1 VGRRAERGHTVTPAS
16 PNKGRVINISD
27 TIDNSRVGSFQIGV
41 FVLCGL
47 CLIMDGFDVQ
57 AWGYVA
63 PSLFTEWGIPS
74 AAGRV
79 ASLTLMGVLV
89 GSLLFSMLA
98 DKIGRRPVLI
108 GATLYFS
115 LLTLITAR
123 VTSLEQLLVIRFIG
137 GLGLGAIMP
146 NAVAL
151 VGEYSPK
158 RSRVMAMLVVSNGF
172 TIGAAVAGFIAT
184 YLIPNFGWRSVFY
197 FGGTVPLVIGLLM
210 FISLP
215 ESLQFLTL
223 RKKGAAT
230 IARWLKRIE
239 PDVEIR
245 PDTRFVVNEEQKG
258 GVPIFTLFH
267 EGRATGTLLLWT
279 MQFMNLINL
288 YMLSTWL
295 PTIARGMGM
304 TTTAALM
311 VGTMFQTGGAV
322 GSVAIGQPIQK
333 WGFFGVL
340 IACFAGAGVMIALIG
355 QPGLTSTLL
364 FAVVFLAGFG
374 ILGGQAGNNALAATY
389 YPTDLRS
396 TGVGAA
402 LGIGRIGSI
411 LGPSAAE
418 FMRPRY
424 STHQLFIAFAVPA
437 LLSAV
442 AVALLRVVMKPAAT
456 KSAAN
461 ATTIP

>member
-1 VGRRAERGHTVTPAS
+1 MTAS
-16 PNKGRVINISD
+16 PAGPVKNVVNVTE
-27 TIDNSRVGSFQIGV
+27 TIDNSQVRSFQIGI

-57 AWGYVA
+57 SWGFVA
-63 PSLFTEWGIPS
+63 PALFTEWGTKSS
-74 AAGRV
+74 AGTV
-79 ASLTLMGVLV
+79 ASFTLTGVLF

-115 LLTLITAR
+115 ALTLVTTQ
-123 VTSLEQLLVIRFIG
+123 VTSLNQLLAIRFIA

-158 RSRVMAMLVVSNGF
+158 RSRVTAMLVVSNGF

-184 YLIPNFGWRSVFY
+184 YLIPRFGWRSVFY

-210 FISLP
+210 FVSLP

-223 RKKGAAT
+223 RRKSADVIG
-230 IARWLKRIE
+230 RWLKRVE
-239 PDVEIR
+239 PSVNV
-245 PDTRFVVNEEQKG
+245 TSGTQFVVNEEKKE
-258 GVPIFTLFH
+258 GVPIITLFH
-267 EGRATGTLLLWT
+267 EGRAVGTLLLWT

-295 PTIARGMGM
+295 PTIARGMGL
-304 TTTAALM
+304 TATAALM
-311 VGTMFQTGGAV
+311 IGTMFQTGGAI
-322 GSVAIGQPIQK
+322 GSIAIAKPIDK

-340 IACFAGAGVMIALIG
+340 IACFGGAGVMIALIG
-355 QPGLTSTLL
+355 QPGLSVAML
-364 FAVVFLAGFG
+364 FVVVFLAGFG
-374 ILGGQAGNNALAATY
+374 IFSGQAGNNAVAATY
-389 YPTDLRS
+389 YPTTLRS

-411 LGPSAAE
+411 LGPYVAE

-424 STHQLFIAFAVPA
+424 STQQLFLVFAVPA

-442 AVALLRVVMKPAAT
+442 AVASLRVVMRPAA
-456 KSAAN
+456 AAGR
-461 ATTIP
+461 AAKTTTAR

>member
-1 VGRRAERGHTVTPAS
+1 MTALPAARAPL
-16 PNKGRVINISD
+16 NI
-27 TIDNSRVGSFQIGV
+27 TEIVDNSQVRSFQIGI

-63 PSLFTEWGIPS
+63 PSLFSEWHMAS

-79 ASLTLMGVLV
+79 ASFTLTGVLL
-89 GSLLFSMLA
+89 GSLIFSMLA

-115 LLTLITAR
+115 LLTLMTAR
-123 VTSLEQLLVIRFIG
+123 VTSLDELLAIRFVG

-151 VGEYSPK
+151 VGEYSPR

-172 TIGAAVAGFIAT
+172 TIGAAVAGFIAA

-210 FISLP
+210 FVSLP
-215 ESLQFLTL
+215 ESLQFMTL
-223 RKKGAAT
+223 RKKSAAT
-230 IARWLKRIE
+230 IGKWLKRVE
-239 PDVEIR
+239 PSVTIT
-245 PDTRFVVNEEQKG
+245 PDARFVVNEEQRK
-258 GVPIFTLFH
+258 GVPIIQLFH
-267 EGRATGTLLLWT
+267 EGRAAGTLLLWT

-288 YMLSTWL
+288 YFLSTWL

-311 VGTMFQTGGAV
+311 VGTTFQSGGAV
-322 GSVAIGQPIQK
+322 GSVAIGWPIQK

-340 IACFAGAGVMIALIG
+340 IACFSGAAVSIGLIG
-355 QPGLTSTLL
+355 QPGLTAVLL
-364 FAVVFLAGFG
+364 FVVVFLAGFG
-374 ILGGQAGNNALAATY
+374 ILGGQAGNNAVAATY

-424 STHQLFIAFAVPA
+424 STHQLFLAFAVPA

-442 AVALLRVVMKPAAT
+442 AVALLRVVMRPADL
-456 KSAAN
+456 N
-461 ATTIP
+461 VRR

>member
-1 VGRRAERGHTVTPAS
+1 MTTPAGARAL
-16 PNKGRVINISD
+16 NVTEI
-27 TIDNSRVGSFQIGV
+27 IDNSQVGKFQIGIYA
-41 FVLCGL
+41 LCGL

-63 PSLFTEWGIPS
+63 PSLFSEWNMAS
-74 AAGRV
+74 AVGRV
-79 ASLTLMGVLV
+79 ASVTLIGVMI
-89 GSLLFSMLA
+89 GSVLFSMLA

-115 LLTLITAR
+115 ALTLATAR

-151 VGEYSPK
+151 VGEYSPR

-172 TIGAAVAGFIAT
+172 TVGAAVAGFIAS
-184 YLIPNFGWRSVFY
+184 YLIPNYGWRSVFY

-223 RKKGAAT
+223 RKKSLDKVG
-230 IARWLKRIE
+230 RWLKRVDPSVTIG
-239 PDVEIR
+239 PG
-245 PDTRFVVNEEQKG
+245 TTFAVNEEKKK
-258 GVPIFTLFH
+258 GVPIVALFR
-267 EGRATGTLLLWT
+267 EGRAVGTVLLWT
-279 MQFMNLINL
+279 MQFMNLMNL
-288 YMLSTWL
+288 YFLSTWL

-304 TTTAALM
+304 TTTAAVM
-311 VGTMFQTGGAV
+311 VGTTFQSGGAV
-322 GSVAIGQPIQK
+322 GTIAIGWPIQK
-333 WGFFGVL
+333 YGFFGVL
-340 IACFAGAGVMIALIG
+340 IACFAGAAVSIALIG
-355 QPGLTSTLL
+355 QGLSVFLL
-364 FAVVFLAGFG
+364 FVVVFTAGFG
-374 ILGGQAGNNALAATY
+374 ILGGQGGNNALAATY

-411 LGPSAAE
+411 LGPSVAE

-424 STHQLFIAFAVPA
+424 TTQELFLAFAVPA
-437 LLSAV
+437 VLSAV
-442 AVALLRVVMKPAAT
+442 AVATLRLVMRPALA
-456 KSAAN
+456 KS
-461 ATTIP
+461 TTTVPT

>member
-1 VGRRAERGHTVTPAS
+1 MATHNST
-16 PNKGRVINISD
+16 INITD
-27 TIDNSRVGSFQIGV
+27 TIDNSQVRPFQIGV

-57 AWGYVA
+57 SWGFVA
-63 PSLFTEWGIPS
+63 PALFTEWGIVS

-79 ASLTLMGVLV
+79 ASMTLIGVMI

-108 GATLYFS
+108 GSTLYFS
-115 LLTLITAR
+115 ALTLITAR
-123 VTSLEQLLVIRFIG
+123 VANLDQLLIIRFFA

-158 RSRVMAMLVVSNGF
+158 RSRVTAMLVVSNGF
-172 TIGAAVAGFIAT
+172 TIGAAVAGFVAT
-184 YLIPNFGWRSVFY
+184 YLIPRFGWRSVFY
-197 FGGTVPLVIGLLM
+197 FGGTVPLLIGALM
-210 FISLP
+210 FVALP

-223 RKKGAAT
+223 KKRSADV
-230 IARWLKRIE
+230 IARWLRLVDPAVAIA
-239 PDVEIR
+239 PG
-245 PDTRFVVNEEQKG
+245 TQFVVNEVKKE
-258 GVPIFTLFH
+258 GVPIVALFH
-267 EGRATGTLLLWT
+267 EGRAAGTVLLWT

-295 PTIARGMGM
+295 PTIARGMGLM
-304 TTTAALM
+304 PTAALM
-311 VGTMFQTGGAV
+311 IGTTFQTGGAI
-322 GSVAIGQPIQK
+322 GSIAIGKPIDK

-340 IACFAGAGVMIALIG
+340 TGCFALASVMIALIG
-355 QPGLTSTLL
+355 RPGLSVAML
-364 FAVVFLAGFG
+364 FVVVFLAGWG
-374 ILGGQAGNNALAATY
+374 IFAGQAGNNAVAAVY
-389 YPTDLRS
+389 YPTTLRS

-411 LGPSAAE
+411 LGPSVAE
-418 FMRPRY
+418 YMRPRY
-424 STHQLFIAFAVPA
+424 STSELFLVFAVPA

-442 AVALLRVVMKPAAT
+442 AVALLRVVWKPTTAT
-456 KSAAN
+456 NAAN
-461 ATTIP
+461 ATTIQ

>member
-1 VGRRAERGHTVTPAS
+1 
-16 PNKGRVINISD
+16 
-27 TIDNSRVGSFQIGV
+27 
-41 FVLCGL
+41 
-47 CLIMDGFDVQ
+47 
-57 AWGYVA
+57 
-63 PSLFTEWGIPS
+63 
-74 AAGRV
+74 
-79 ASLTLMGVLV
+79 
-89 GSLLFSMLA
+89 
-98 DKIGRRPVLI
+98 
-108 GATLYFS
+108 
-115 LLTLITAR
+115 
-123 VTSLEQLLVIRFIG
+123 
-137 GLGLGAIMP
+137 
-146 NAVAL
+146 VAL

-210 FISLP
+210 FIGLP

-223 RKKGAAT
+223 RKKSAAT

-239 PDVEIR
+239 PGVEIR

-355 QPGLTSTLL
+355 QPGLTATFL
-364 FAVVFLAGFG
+364 FVVVFLAGFG

-442 AVALLRVVMKPAAT
+442 AVALLRLVMKPATA

>member
-1 VGRRAERGHTVTPAS
+1 VGRRAQRGRTLTPA
-16 PNKGRVINISD
+16 KTINITE
-27 TIDNSRVGSFQIGV
+27 TIDNSQVRSFQIGV

-63 PSLFTEWGIPS
+63 PSLFREWGIPS

-79 ASLTLMGVLV
+79 ASVTLIGVLV
-89 GSLLFSMLA
+89 GSLVFSMLA

-115 LLTLITAR
+115 VLTLLTAQ
-123 VTSLEQLLVIRFIG
+123 VTTLDQLLLIRLIG

-184 YLIPNFGWRSVFY
+184 YLIPRFGWRSVFY

-223 RKKGAAT
+223 RKKSADT
-230 IARWLKRIE
+230 IGRWLKRIE
-239 PDVEIR
+239 PGVDVQ
-245 PDTRFVVNEEQKG
+245 PDTKFVVNEEKKG
-258 GVPIFTLFH
+258 GVPIVTLFH
-267 EGRATGTLLLWT
+267 EGRAAGTLLLWT

-295 PTIARGMGM
+295 PTIAGGMGM
-304 TTTAALM
+304 SGTTALM
-311 VGTMFQTGGAV
+311 VGTTFQTGGAV
-322 GSVAIGQPIQK
+322 GSIAIGQPIQK

-355 QPGLTSTLL
+355 QPGLTVALL
-364 FAVVFLAGFG
+364 FLVVFMAGFG

-437 LLSAV
+437 LLSAL
-442 AVALLRVVMKPAAT
+442 AVALLRMVMRPT
-456 KSAAN
+456 
-461 ATTIP
+461 ATTNAAKASTIP

>member
-1 VGRRAERGHTVTPAS
+1 MAQTQT
-16 PNKGRVINISD
+16 INITE
-27 TIDNSRVGSFQIGV
+27 TIDNSEVRSFQVGV

-57 AWGYVA
+57 SWGYVA
-63 PSLFTEWGIPS
+63 PSLFTEWGIAS

-79 ASLTLMGVLV
+79 ASFTLTGVLI

-98 DKIGRRPVLI
+98 DRIGRRPVLI
-108 GATLYFS
+108 GSTLYFS
-115 LLTLITAR
+115 ALTLLTAR
-123 VTSLEQLLVIRFIG
+123 VTSLEQLLVIRFVA

-151 VGEYSPK
+151 VGEYSPR

-184 YLIPNFGWRSVFY
+184 YLIPRFGWRSVFY

-210 FISLP
+210 FVSLP

-223 RKKGAAT
+223 RKRSRDV
-230 IARWLKRIE
+230 IARWLQRVE
-239 PDVEIR
+239 PAVSVT
-245 PDTRFVVNEEQKG
+245 PATQFVVNEEKKE
-258 GVPIFTLFH
+258 GVPLITLFH

-322 GSVAIGQPIQK
+322 GSIAIGKPIEK

-340 IACFAGAGVMIALIG
+340 IACFAGAGVMIGMIG
-355 QPGLTSTLL
+355 LPGLTAAAL
-364 FAVVFLAGFG
+364 FVVVFLAGFG
-374 ILGGQAGNNALAATY
+374 ILGGQAGNNAVAATY
-389 YPTDLRS
+389 YPTMLRS

-402 LGIGRIGSI
+402 LGVGRIGSI
-411 LGPSAAE
+411 LGPSVAE

-424 STHQLFIAFAVPA
+424 STEELFFVFAVPA

-442 AVALLRVVMKPAAT
+442 AVALLRVVMKPET
-456 KSAAN
+456 AAN
-461 ATTIP
+461 APKASTIP

>member
-1 VGRRAERGHTVTPAS
+1 MANNT
-16 PNKGRVINISD
+16 INITE
-27 TIDNSRVGSFQIGV
+27 TIDNSELRPFQVGV

-57 AWGYVA
+57 SWGFVA
-63 PSLFTEWGIPS
+63 PVLFVEWGTKSS
-74 AAGRV
+74 AGTV
-79 ASLTLMGVLV
+79 ASFTLTGVLV

-115 LLTLITAR
+115 ALTLITTQ
-123 VTSLEQLLVIRFIG
+123 VTSLNQLLAIRFIG

-158 RSRVMAMLVVSNGF
+158 RSRVTAMLVVSNGF

-184 YLIPNFGWRSVFY
+184 YLIPRFGWRSVFY

-210 FISLP
+210 FTALP

-223 RKKGAAT
+223 RKKSTDKIG
-230 IARWLKRIE
+230 RWLKRVE
-239 PDVEIR
+239 PSVTITPATE
-245 PDTRFVVNEEQKG
+245 FVVNEEKKD
-258 GVPIFTLFH
+258 GVPIITLFH
-267 EGRATGTLLLWT
+267 EGRAVGTILLWT

-288 YMLSTWL
+288 YFLSTWL

-311 VGTMFQTGGAV
+311 IGTTFQSGGAV
-322 GSVAIGQPIQK
+322 GSVAIGWPIQK
-333 WGFFGVL
+333 YGFFGVL
-340 IACFAGAGVMIALIG
+340 IACFLGASVTIGLIG
-355 QPGLTSTLL
+355 QPAIGAVLI
-364 FAVVFLAGFG
+364 FFVVFIAGFG

-411 LGPSAAE
+411 LGPTVAE

-424 STHQLFIAFAVPA
+424 STKQLFLAFAVPA

-456 KSAAN
+456 KSAAK
-461 ATTIP
+461 ATTIQ

>member
-1 VGRRAERGHTVTPAS
+1 MTPTS
-16 PNKGRVINISD
+16 TINITE
-27 TIDNSRVGSFQIGV
+27 TIDNSQVRSFQIGV

-57 AWGYVA
+57 SWGYVA
-63 PSLFTEWGIPS
+63 PSLFSEWGIAS

-79 ASLTLMGVLV
+79 ASFTLTGVLI
-89 GSLLFSMLA
+89 GSFLFSMLA

-115 LLTLITAR
+115 ALTLITAR
-123 VTSLEQLLVIRFIG
+123 VTSLDQLLVIRFIA

-184 YLIPNFGWRSVFY
+184 YLIPRFGWRSVFY

-223 RKKGAAT
+223 RKKSGEV
-230 IARWLKRIE
+230 IGRWLKRVE
-239 PDVEIR
+239 PSVNVT
-245 PDTRFVVNEEQKG
+245 PGTQFVVNEEKKE
-258 GVPIFTLFH
+258 GVPIITLFH

-304 TTTAALM
+304 TTTAAL
-311 VGTMFQTGGAV
+311 
-322 GSVAIGQPIQK
+322 
-333 WGFFGVL
+333 
-340 IACFAGAGVMIALIG
+340 
-355 QPGLTSTLL
+355 
-364 FAVVFLAGFG
+364 
-374 ILGGQAGNNALAATY
+374 
-389 YPTDLRS
+389 
-396 TGVGAA
+396 
-402 LGIGRIGSI
+402 
-411 LGPSAAE
+411 GPSKIAQ
-418 FMRPRY
+418 
-424 STHQLFIAFAVPA
+424 STPPSRWPDV
-437 LLSAV
+437 
-442 AVALLRVVMKPAAT
+442 PAAT
-456 KSAAN
+456 GKLSICAAKTN
-461 ATTIP
+461 APASPSKGTRRDGSSRRA

>member
-1 VGRRAERGHTVTPAS
+1 MTSGHT
-16 PNKGRVINISD
+16 INITE
-27 TIDNSRVGSFQIGV
+27 TIDESQVRPFQIGV
-41 FVLCGL
+41 FILCGL

-57 AWGYVA
+57 SWGYVA
-63 PSLFTEWGIPS
+63 PSLFAEWHLAS

-79 ASLTLMGVLV
+79 ASFTLTGVLI

-115 LLTLITAR
+115 ALTLLTAR
-123 VTSLEQLLVIRFIG
+123 VTSLDELLAIRFVG

-151 VGEYSPK
+151 VGEYSPR

-210 FISLP
+210 FVSLP

-223 RKKGAAT
+223 RKKSAET
-230 IARWLKRIE
+230 IGRWLRRIE
-239 PDVEIR
+239 PGVELR

-258 GVPIFTLFH
+258 GVPLITLFH

-304 TTTAALM
+304 TATAALM

-322 GSVAIGQPIQK
+322 GSVAIGQPIQR

-340 IACFAGAGVMIALIG
+340 IACFGGAGVMIALMG
-355 QPGLTSTLL
+355 QPGLTAALL
-364 FAVVFLAGFG
+364 FVVVFLAGFG
-374 ILGGQAGNNALAATY
+374 ILGGQAGNNALAAVY

-424 STHQLFIAFAVPA
+424 STQELFIVFAVPA
-437 LLSAV
+437 LLSAL
-442 AVALLRVVMKPAAT
+442 AVALLGIVMRQTSATNAA
-456 KSAAN
+456 KASA
-461 ATTIP
+461 TP

>member
-1 VGRRAERGHTVTPAS
+1 MTTPAAS
-16 PNKGRVINISD
+16 AATLNVTDI
-27 TIDNSRVGSFQIGV
+27 IDNSQIRGFQIGI
-41 FVLCGL
+41 FTLCGL

-63 PSLFTEWGIPS
+63 PSLFGEWGIPS

-79 ASLTLMGVLV
+79 ASFTLMGVLI

-98 DKIGRRPVLI
+98 DKIGRRPVLL

-115 LLTLITAR
+115 LLTLLTAQ
-123 VTSLEQLLVIRFIG
+123 VATLDQLLTIRFIG

-151 VGEYSPK
+151 VGEYSPR

-172 TIGAAVAGFIAT
+172 TVGAAVAGFIAA
-184 YLIPNFGWRSVFY
+184 YLIPRFGWRSVFY

-210 FISLP
+210 FVGLP
-215 ESLQFLTL
+215 ESLQFLTI
-223 RKKGAAT
+223 RKRNRDT
-230 IARWLKRIE
+230 IGKWLKRVE
-239 PDVEIR
+239 PSVAIS
-245 PDTRFVVNEEQKG
+245 PSTQYVVNEEKKE
-258 GVPIFTLFH
+258 GVPIVTLFH
-267 EGRATGTLLLWT
+267 EGRAVGTLLLWT

-288 YMLSTWL
+288 YFLSTWL

-311 VGTMFQTGGAV
+311 LGTTFQSGGA
-322 GSVAIGQPIQK
+322 IGTVTIGWPIQK
-333 WGFFGVL
+333 YGFFAVL
-340 IACFAGAGVMIALIG
+340 VACFAGASISIGLIG
-355 QPGLTSTLL
+355 QPMLSAVAL
-364 FAVVFLAGFG
+364 FIVVFIAGFG
-374 ILGGQAGNNALAATY
+374 ILGGQGGNNALAATY
-389 YPTDLRS
+389 YPTALRS

-411 LGPSAAE
+411 LGPSVAE

-424 STHQLFIAFAVPA
+424 STEQLFLAFAVPA
-437 LLSAV
+437 LLSAI
-442 AVALLRVVMKPAAT
+442 AVATLKVVMRPAAA
-456 KSAAN
+456 SVSR
-461 ATTIP
+461 

>member
-1 VGRRAERGHTVTPAS
+1 MTAWPAARAPL
-16 PNKGRVINISD
+16 NI
-27 TIDNSRVGSFQIGV
+27 TEIVDNSQVRSFQVGI

-63 PSLFTEWGIPS
+63 PSLFSEWHMAS

-79 ASLTLMGVLV
+79 ASFTLTGVLL

-115 LLTLITAR
+115 LLTLMTAR
-123 VTSLEQLLVIRFIG
+123 VTSLDELLAIRLVG

-151 VGEYSPK
+151 VGEYSPR

-172 TIGAAVAGFIAT
+172 TIGAAVAGFIAA
-184 YLIPNFGWRSVFY
+184 YLIPKFGWRSVFY
-197 FGGTVPLVIGLLM
+197 FGGAVPLVIGLLM
-210 FISLP
+210 FVSLP
-215 ESLQFLTL
+215 ESLQFMTL
-223 RKKGAAT
+223 RKKSAAT
-230 IARWLKRIE
+230 IGKWLKRVE
-239 PDVEIR
+239 PSVTIT
-245 PDTRFVVNEEQKG
+245 PDTQFVVNEEQKK
-258 GVPIFTLFH
+258 GVPIIQLFH
-267 EGRATGTLLLWT
+267 EGRAVGTLLLWT

-288 YMLSTWL
+288 YFLSTWL

-311 VGTMFQTGGAV
+311 VGTTFQSGGAV
-322 GSVAIGQPIQK
+322 GSVAIGGPIQR

-340 IACFAGAGVMIALIG
+340 IACFAGAAVSIGLIG
-355 QPGLTSTLL
+355 QPGLTAVLL
-364 FAVVFLAGFG
+364 FVVVFFAGFG
-374 ILGGQAGNNALAATY
+374 ILGGQAGNNAVAATY

-424 STHQLFIAFAVPA
+424 STHQLFLAFAVPA

-442 AVALLRVVMKPAAT
+442 AVALLRVVMRPAAL
-456 KSAAN
+456 N
-461 ATTIP
+461 VRR

>member
-1 VGRRAERGHTVTPAS
+1 MATNT
-16 PNKGRVINISD
+16 INITD
-27 TIDNSRVGSFQIGV
+27 TIDNSQVRSFQIGV
-41 FVLCGL
+41 FILCGL

-63 PSLFTEWGIPS
+63 PSLFAEWGVKS
-74 AAGRV
+74 AAGTV
-79 ASLTLMGVLV
+79 ASVTLTGVLI
-89 GSLLFSMLA
+89 GSLLLSMLA

-108 GATLYFS
+108 GSTLYFS
-115 LLTLITAR
+115 ALTLLTAR
-123 VTSLEQLLVIRFIG
+123 VTSLEELLFIRFIG

-158 RSRVMAMLVVSNGF
+158 RSRVTAMLVVSNGF

-210 FISLP
+210 FVSLP

-223 RKKGAAT
+223 KKKSGDV
-230 IARWLKRIE
+230 IGRWLKRVE
-239 PDVEIR
+239 PSAAIT
-245 PDTRFVVNEEQKG
+245 PSTQFVVNEEKKE
-258 GVPIFTLFH
+258 GVPIITLFH
-267 EGRATGTLLLWT
+267 EGRATGTILLWT

-311 VGTMFQTGGAV
+311 IGTMFQTGGAV
-322 GSVAIGQPIQK
+322 GSIAIARPIDK

-340 IACFAGAGVMIALIG
+340 TACFGGAGVMIGLIG
-355 QPGLTSTLL
+355 QPGLSAAML
-364 FAVVFLAGFG
+364 FVVVFLAGFG
-374 ILGGQAGNNALAATY
+374 IFSGQAGNNALAATY
-389 YPTDLRS
+389 YPTMLRS

-402 LGIGRIGSI
+402 LGVGRIGSI
-411 LGPSAAE
+411 LGPSVAE
-418 FMRPRY
+418 YMRNGGY
-424 STHQLFIAFAVPA
+424 TSQQLFVAFAVPA

-442 AVALLRVVMKPAAT
+442 AVVLLRVVMKPAMVT
-456 KSAAN
+456 NSAK

>member
-1 VGRRAERGHTVTPAS
+1 MMSSPAGS
-16 PNKGRVINISD
+16 ALVNVSEVV
-27 TIDNSRVGSFQIGV
+27 DNSQVRGFQVGV

-63 PSLFTEWGIPS
+63 PTLFAEWGIAS

-79 ASLTLMGVLV
+79 ASFTLIGVLI
-89 GSLLFSMLA
+89 GSLLLSMLA

-115 LLTLITAR
+115 VLTLITAR
-123 VTSLEQLLVIRFIG
+123 VTSLEQLLIIRFIA

-151 VGEYSPK
+151 VGEYSPR

-184 YLIPNFGWRSVFY
+184 YLIPRFGWRSVFY

-210 FISLP
+210 FVALP

-223 RKKGAAT
+223 HNRKLDSVR
-230 IARWLKRIE
+230 RWLKRVE
-239 PDVEIR
+239 PTIKIS
-245 PDTRFVVNEEQKG
+245 PDTRFVVNEEQKK
-258 GVPIFTLFH
+258 GVPIVTLFH
-267 EGRATGTLLLWT
+267 EGRAAGTLLLWT
-279 MQFMNLINL
+279 MQFMNLMNL
-288 YMLSTWL
+288 YFLSTWL

-304 TTTAALM
+304 ATTAALM
-311 VGTMFQTGGAV
+311 VGTMFQTGGA
-322 GSVAIGQPIQK
+322 IGTVVIGWPIRRY
-333 WGFFGVL
+333 GFFGVL
-340 IACFAGAGVMIALIG
+340 IACFLGASLTIGLIG
-355 QPGLTSTLL
+355 QPGLTAAML
-364 FAVVFLAGFG
+364 FVIVFIAGFG
-374 ILGGQAGNNALAATY
+374 ILGGQGGNNALAATY

-402 LGIGRIGSI
+402 LGVGRIGSI
-411 LGPSAAE
+411 LGPTVAE

-424 STHQLFIAFAVPA
+424 TTEQLFLVFAVPA

-442 AVALLRVVMKPAAT
+442 AVACLRVVMRPVAAT
-456 KSAAN
+456 GAVKAGAAH
-461 ATTIP
+461 

>member
-1 VGRRAERGHTVTPAS
+1 MTASPVGRIVNVTETV
-16 PNKGRVINISD
+16 
-27 TIDNSRVGSFQIGV
+27 DNSQVRSFQIGIY
-41 FVLCGL
+41 VLCGL

-79 ASLTLMGVLV
+79 ASVTLV
-89 GSLLFSMLA
+89 GSLVFSMLA

-115 LLTLITAR
+115 ALTLLTAQ
-123 VTSLEQLLVIRFIG
+123 VTTLDQLLIIRLIG
-137 GLGLGAIMP
+137 GFGLGAIMP

-151 VGEYSPK
+151 VGEYSPR

-184 YLIPNFGWRSVFY
+184 YLIPRFGWRSVFY

-210 FISLP
+210 FVALP

-223 RKKGAAT
+223 RKKSAQVIG
-230 IARWLKRIE
+230 RWLKRVE
-239 PDVEIR
+239 PTITISQ
-245 PDTRFVVNEEQKG
+245 DTRFVVNEEKKE
-258 GVPIFTLFH
+258 GVPIVTLFH

-295 PTIARGMGM
+295 PTIARGMGL

-311 VGTMFQTGGAV
+311 VGTIFQTGGAV
-322 GSVAIGQPIQK
+322 SLVAIGQPIEQ
-333 WGFFGVL
+333 WGFFPKHSTC
-340 IACFAGAGVMIALIG
+340 IAGAGYI
-355 QPGLTSTLL
+355 T
-364 FAVVFLAGFG
+364 
-374 ILGGQAGNNALAATY
+374 
-389 YPTDLRS
+389 
-396 TGVGAA
+396 
-402 LGIGRIGSI
+402 
-411 LGPSAAE
+411 
-418 FMRPRY
+418 
-424 STHQLFIAFAVPA
+424 
-437 LLSAV
+437 
-442 AVALLRVVMKPAAT
+442 
-456 KSAAN
+456 
-461 ATTIP
+461 

>member
-1 VGRRAERGHTVTPAS
+1 MSKT
-16 PNKGRVINISD
+16 INI
-27 TIDNSRVGSFQIGV
+27 TEAIDDSRVRSFHIGV

-57 AWGYVA
+57 SWGFVA
-63 PSLFTEWGIPS
+63 PALFGEWGTKSS
-74 AAGRV
+74 AGTV
-79 ASLTLMGVLV
+79 ASFTLTGVLI
-89 GSLLFSMLA
+89 GSILFSMLA

-115 LLTLITAR
+115 ALTLITTLAS
-123 VTSLEQLLVIRFIG
+123 TLNQLLIIRFVA

-158 RSRVMAMLVVSNGF
+158 RSRVTAMLVVSNGF

-184 YLIPNFGWRSVFY
+184 YLIPRFGWRSVFY

-210 FISLP
+210 FFSLP

-223 RKKGAAT
+223 RKKSREV
-230 IARWLKRIE
+230 IARWLKLVDPSVAVVPGTE
-239 PDVEIR
+239 
-245 PDTRFVVNEEQKG
+245 FVVNEEKKE
-258 GVPIFTLFH
+258 GVPIITLFH
-267 EGRATGTLLLWT
+267 EGRAAGTLLLWT

-311 VGTMFQTGGAV
+311 IGTMFQTGGAV
-322 GSVAIGQPIQK
+322 GSIAIGKPIDK

-340 IACFAGAGVMIALIG
+340 ITCFAGAGVMIALIG
-355 QPGLTSTLL
+355 QPGLTATVL
-364 FAVVFLAGFG
+364 FVVVFLAGFG
-374 ILGGQAGNNALAATY
+374 ILGGQAGNNAVAAMY
-389 YPTDLRS
+389 YPTTLRS

-402 LGIGRIGSI
+402 LGVGRIGSI
-411 LGPSAAE
+411 LGPSVAE

-424 STHQLFIAFAVPA
+424 STHQLFLAFALPA

-442 AVALLRVVMKPAAT
+442 AVALLRVVMKPAAVAR
-456 KSAAN
+456 AAN
-461 ATTIP
+461 ASTIP

>member
-1 VGRRAERGHTVTPAS
+1 MTTSAANAPL
-16 PNKGRVINISD
+16 NI
-27 TIDNSRVGSFQIGV
+27 TEIIDNSHVRGFQIGI

-63 PSLFTEWGIPS
+63 PSLFSEWGIPS

-123 VTSLEQLLVIRFIG
+123 VTSLEQLLAIRFIG

-158 RSRVMAMLVVSNGF
+158 RSRVTAMLIVSNGF
-172 TIGAAVAGFIAT
+172 TIGAAVAGFIAA
-184 YLIPNFGWRSVFY
+184 YLIPRFGWRSVFY
-197 FGGTVPLVIGLLM
+197 FGGTVPLVIGVVM
-210 FISLP
+210 FVGLP

-223 RKKGAAT
+223 RKKSSDV
-230 IARWLKRIE
+230 IARWLKLVDPAAVIAPGTE
-239 PDVEIR
+239 
-245 PDTRFVVNEEQKG
+245 FVVNEEKKE

-295 PTIARGMGM
+295 PTIARGMGL

-311 VGTMFQTGGAV
+311 IGTMFQTGGAV
-322 GSVAIGQPIQK
+322 GSIAIGKPIDK

-340 IACFAGAGVMIALIG
+340 IGCFSLASVMIALIG
-355 QPGLTSTLL
+355 QPGLSVAML
-364 FAVVFLAGFG
+364 FAVVFMA
-374 ILGGQAGNNALAATY
+374 
-389 YPTDLRS
+389 
-396 TGVGAA
+396 
-402 LGIGRIGSI
+402 
-411 LGPSAAE
+411 
-418 FMRPRY
+418 
-424 STHQLFIAFAVPA
+424 
-437 LLSAV
+437 
-442 AVALLRVVMKPAAT
+442 
-456 KSAAN
+456 
-461 ATTIP
+461 

>member
-1 VGRRAERGHTVTPAS
+1 MTPAKTGTS
-16 PNKGRVINISD
+16 EIINITD
-27 TIDNSRVGSFQIGV
+27 TIDNSQVRSFQIGV

-63 PSLFTEWGIPS
+63 PSLFAEWHMAS

-79 ASLTLMGVLV
+79 ASFTLTGVLI

-115 LLTLITAR
+115 ALTLLTAR
-123 VTSLEQLLVIRFIG
+123 VTSLDQLLAIRFIG

-223 RKKGAAT
+223 RKKSAQVIG
-230 IARWLKRIE
+230 RWLKRVE
-239 PDVEIR
+239 PDIEVR
-245 PDTRFVVNEEQKG
+245 PDTRFIVNEEQQG
-258 GVPIFTLFH
+258 GVPIITLFH
-267 EGRATGTLLLWT
+267 DGRATGTLLLWT

-304 TTTAALM
+304 STTAALM

-355 QPGLTSTLL
+355 QPGLTASLL
-364 FAVVFLAGFG
+364 FVVVFTAGFG

-424 STHQLFIAFAVPA
+424 TTHQLFIAFAVPA

-442 AVALLRVVMKPAAT
+442 AVALLRVVMRTAAT
-456 KSAAN
+456 TSAAK
-461 ATTIP
+461 ATTTT